1 MRVLGIDYGSKRVG
15 LALGD
20 TESKLA
26 SPWGVIPNEGF
37 DRLTDRIS
45 EIIDRDE
52 AERIIV
58 GIPRPLQDPTSTNQ
72 QVREVQEFVD
82 VLKTAGVEVEVAD
95 EALTSKLS
103 KTLAKE
109 AGVKEKRDDLAAAV
123 MLQGWLD
130 QSAAS
135 LS

>member
-45 EIIDRDE
+45 EVIDRDE
-52 AERIIV
+52 VERIIV
-58 GIPRPLQDPTSTNQ
+58 GVPRPLNDPTSQNQ
-72 QVREVQEFVD
+72 QVREVNEFVE
-82 VLKTAGVEVEVAD
+82 VLNTLGVEVQAAD
-95 EALTSKLS
+95 ETLTSKL
-103 KTLAKE
+103 AAVQARE
-109 AGVKEKRDDLAAAV
+109 AGIKEKRDDLAAAAI
-123 MLQGWLD
+123 LQGWLD
-130 QSAAS
+130 SSA
-135 LS
+135 

>member
-20 TESKLA
+20 TESRLA

-45 EIIDRDE
+45 EVIDRDE
-52 AERIIV
+52 VEKLIV
-58 GIPRPLQDPTSTNQ
+58 GIPRPLKDPTSKNA

-82 VLKTAGVEVEVAD
+82 VLKTIGVKIEMAD
-95 EALTSKLS
+95 EALTSKLAAVQ
-103 KTLAKE
+103 AKE
-109 AGVKEKRDDLAAAV
+109 IGAKEKRDDLAAAAI
-123 MLQGWLD
+123 LQGWLD
-130 QSAAS
+130 QQG
-135 LS
+135 L